1 MLFDLRS
8 PGRRRTIKFI
18 YGGLAI
24 LLFVGLV
31 GSGIGSAASG
41 GLFDAL
47 GGCNSNDPANAFEK
61 DVEQA
66 EKRVTA
72 QPRNPQAWAALARVR
87 YQDAASGSDQ
97 QTGEFSADGRK
108 KLPRVEQAWNRYLA
122 LQPEKRDPNLA
133 RLMVQAFVQLNKAGD
148 AVKAQQIVTEA
159 MPNADSFY
167 QLAVYAYSAGQA
179 RTGDLASQRALDLTA
194 KDLRPALQERIDE
207 AKQSAAGAMGGP
219 PAGGAA
225 PPPSG

>member
-8 PGRRRTIKFI
+8 PGRRWAIKII
-18 YGGLAI
+18 YGTLA
-24 LLFVGLV
+24 LLMAVGLV
-31 GSGIGSAASG
+31 GLGIGSDASG
-41 GLFDAL
+41 GLFDGL
-47 GGCNSNDPANAFEK
+47 GGCNSNDPASAFEK
-61 DVEQA
+61 EVEQA
-66 EKRVTA
+66 EKRVKA
-72 QPRNPQAWAALARVR
+72 QPQDAQAWAALARVR

-97 QTGEFSADGRK
+97 QTGEFSAEGRK

-133 RLMVQAFVQLNKAGD
+133 RLMVQAFIQLNKAGD
-148 AVKAQQIVTEA
+148 AVKTQQIVTEA
-159 MPNADSFY
+159 APTADSFY
-167 QLAVYAYSAGQA
+167 QLAVYAYSAGQT
-179 RTGDLASQRALDLTA
+179 RTADLASQRALDLTA

-207 AKQSAAGAMGGP
+207 AKQSAAGAAGGA

>member
-1 MLFDLRS
+1 VLFDLRS
-8 PGRRRTIKFI
+8 PGRRWAIKII
-18 YGGLAI
+18 YGTLA
-24 LLFVGLV
+24 LLMAVGLV
-31 GSGIGSAASG
+31 GLGIGSDASG
-41 GLFDAL
+41 GLFDGL
-47 GGCNSNDPANAFEK
+47 GGCNSSDPASAFEK
-61 DVEQA
+61 EVEQA
-66 EKRVTA
+66 EKRVKA
-72 QPRNPQAWAALARVR
+72 QPQNAQAWAALARVR
-87 YQDAASGSDQ
+87 YQDAASGSDP
-97 QTGEFSADGRK
+97 QTGEFSAEGRK

-207 AKQSAAGAMGGP
+207 AKQSAAGAAGGAP
-219 PAGGAA
+219 PGGAA

>member
-1 MLFDLRS
+1 VLFDLRS
-8 PGRRRTIKFI
+8 PGRRWAIKII
-18 YGGLAI
+18 YGTLA
-24 LLFVGLV
+24 LLMAVGLV
-31 GSGIGSAASG
+31 GLGIGSDASG
-41 GLFDAL
+41 GLFDGL
-47 GGCNSNDPANAFEK
+47 GGWNSSDPTSAFEK
-61 DVEQA
+61 EVEQA
-66 EKRVTA
+66 EKRVKA
-72 QPRNPQAWAALARVR
+72 QPQNAQAWAALARVR

-207 AKQSAAGAMGGP
+207 AKQSAAGAAGGAP
-219 PAGGAA
+219 SGGAA
-225 PPPSG
+225 PTPSG